1 MASVPPVK
9 TSGFKPIAPNGPVP
23 VVVTPPTAG
32 SSSGSSSAGSA
43 AGVLVDGA
51 ASVTADNAALLLL
64 KLPTGEVIKLSN
76 LPLVKDESDTGLVVS
91 PPSQLLQQPGLAQ
104 ATSQTKLKLKETLI
118 NNSSSAAFASKRNN
132 AKVFIFYFR
141 MMVWP
146 IFSMD

>member
-32 SSSGSSSAGSA
+32 SSSSGTSSAGST
-43 AGVLVDGA
+43 AGVLVDGGA
-51 ASVTADNAALLLL
+51 AAVAADNAALLLL

-132 AKVFIFYFR
+132 AKVFSFNFE
-141 MMVWP
+141 
-146 IFSMD
+146 